1 MLIWPLR
8 KVYVKLCQLSA
19 DTIHTDIYIYQICVI
34 WYSEC
39 CSDYYFIT
47 VDQPELAFGQNLF
60 LLLRLRCVFFLSLQR
75 ISRLALEWIKFK
87 ITWEYHW
94 SVDLN
99 RKTGKKHHEH
109 GGLLCFIAVNSACVM
124 TKELSSFWIK
134 GSRFV
139 LEPQT
144 ISWLL

>member
-1 MLIWPLR
+1 MTTSKSLHEIVSIISW
-8 KVYVKLCQLSA
+8 YY
-19 DTIHTDIYIYQICVI
+19 THWYIYQICVI

-39 CSDYYFIT
+39 CSDYCFIT
-47 VDQPELAFGQNLF
+47 VDQPELVFGQNLF
-60 LLLRLRCVFFLSLQR
+60 LLLRLSCFFLSLQR
-75 ISRLALEWIKFK
+75 ISRLALEWIKTK

-109 GGLLCFIAVNSACVM
+109 GGLLCFITVNSACVM
-124 TKELSSFWIK
+124 TKELVSFWIK

>member
-8 KVYVKLCQLSA
+8 KVYMKLCQLSA
-19 DTIHTDIYIYQICVI
+19 DTIHTDIYI
-34 WYSEC
+34 
-39 CSDYYFIT
+39 SDLCNMVQWMLYW
-47 VDQPELAFGQNLF
+47 LLF
-60 LLLRLRCVFFLSLQR
+60 HHCGSTWTCFWPKSFFVVAAEVCFFLSLQR

-144 ISWLL
+144 INWLL